1 MTTDSH
7 ILYIEDERP
16 VIELVRVA
24 LQMLGYKLTGA
35 TSGTEGLALM
45 RQQRP
50 DLVLL
55 DLMMPEPNGWQVYR
69 EMKTDEALADVP
81 VIIVTASISEGNS
94 RVLFDDLPPVEDYI
108 TKPFDMLRLI
118 RVVEQILNREASD

>member
-1 MTTDSH
+1 MTTTPH
-7 ILYIEDERP
+7 ILYIEDERA
-16 VIELVRVA
+16 VIDLVRTA
-24 LQMLGYKLTGA
+24 LKMSGYDLTGA

-45 RQQRP
+45 RQQKP

-69 EMKTDEALADVP
+69 EMKADEALANLP
-81 VIIVTASISEGNS
+81 VIIVTASIWEGNS
-94 RVLFDDLPPVEDYI
+94 RVLLDDLPPVEDYI

-118 RVVEQILNREASD
+118 RAIEQILKRGAAV